1 MGQYERHVFVC
12 VGGETCPLQGDT
24 LAYVQW
30 LRDGLR
36 ARGLSAR
43 IRINKSGCFD
53 QCGNGPMIVIYPEN
67 VWYCGVRFEDP
78 PEILAEHLV
87 HGRPVTR
94 FRYVVPPGKN
104 KNPEKMKA
112 AQEAAAARRGQG

>member
-1 MGQYERHVFVC
+1 M
-12 VGGETCPLQGDT
+12 
-24 LAYVQW
+24 QW
-30 LRDGLR
+30 LREALR
-36 ARGLSAR
+36 AHGLSAR

-53 QCGNGPMIVIYPEN
+53 QCGNGPMIVVYPEN
-67 VWYCGVRFEDP
+67 VWYCGVRFEDL

-87 HGRPVTR
+87 HGRPVTW
-94 FRYVVPPGKN
+94 FRYVAPPGKN

>member
-12 VGGETCPLQGDT
+12 TGGETCPLQGDT
-24 LAYVQW
+24 PAYVQW
-30 LRDGLR
+30 LRDTLR

-67 VWYCGVRFEDP
+67 VWYCGVRFEDL

-87 HGRPVTR
+87 HGRPVAR
-94 FRYVVPPGKN
+94 LRYVAPPGKN
-104 KNPEKMKA
+104 KHPEKMKA